1 MRSVIQY
8 FSRLVML
15 AALAAA
21 GTATAGSFQVSPVRI
36 ELTPT
41 APTAA
46 ITVRNESTTEAVV
59 IQSRPMN
66 WTQQDG
72 KDVYVPSTA
81 LIATP
86 PIFTLQPG
94 ATQTVRVGLRK
105 AEPGDVQ
112 QTFRIYLTEVPP
124 PPKPGFQG
132 LQVSLNIGIPIFI
145 APRTRTGGE
154 PLWRAVVAEDGRI
167 EVSAKNPA
175 NTHVQVLEFNL
186 HDGAESPVATTQ
198 EPRYILPGQTVTW
211 RLPKTRAPGAALRV
225 KGRTDSGDIDA
236 TVSLGSSAAVR

>member
-1 MRSVIQY
+1 MICAT
-8 FSRLVML
+8 LV
-15 AALAAA
+15 ASGA
-21 GTATAGSFQVSPVRI
+21 ATAGSFQVSPVRI

-46 ITVRNESTTEAVV
+46 ITVRNESATEAVV
-59 IQSRPMN
+59 IQSRPVN

-105 AEPGDVQ
+105 AEPGDIQ

-145 APRTRTGGE
+145 APKTRTGGE
-154 PLWRAVVAEDGRI
+154 PVWRAMVGADGRL
-167 EVSAKNPA
+167 EVSATNPA

-186 HDGAESPVATTQ
+186 QDGGDSPVATTQ
-198 EPRYILPGQTVTW
+198 EPRYILAGQTVTW
-211 RLPKTRAPGAALRV
+211 RLPTTRAPATSLRV
-225 KGRTDSGDIDA
+225 KGRTDSGDVDA
-236 TVSLGSSAAVR
+236 AVSLGSSTTVR